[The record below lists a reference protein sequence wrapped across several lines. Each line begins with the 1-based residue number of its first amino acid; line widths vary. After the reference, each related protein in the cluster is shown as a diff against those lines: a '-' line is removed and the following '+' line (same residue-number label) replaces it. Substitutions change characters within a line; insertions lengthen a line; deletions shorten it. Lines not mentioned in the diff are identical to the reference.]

1 MNTPSHLSRRQTLA
15 WALASA
21 APSALQAATAPVGSA
36 PAAALPQALAALE
49 QRAGGRLGVAVLDT
63 GSGTLLGHRQDERFG
78 LCSTFKLALAG
89 VVLRL
94 IDQGRLKTDQWVPYT
109 QADLQSYAPVAKQH
123 LAQGGM
129 TVQALAEAT
138 QTTSDNTAANL
149 LLGLMGGPAGLTQ
162 HLRDL
167 GDTTTRLDRVEPAM
181 NLVPVGELRDTTT
194 PAAMARTTAALLTGQ
209 ALSPASRARLA
220 DWMVATQTGLKRLRA
235 TLPPGW
241 RAGDKTGTA
250 MAPGMVDKYNDVAIF
265 WPPAHTGRAPV
276 IVTAYYDTAKA
287 HEQGIREQDEAVL
300 AEVGRLALAWTL
312 SSRKHP

>member
-1 MNTPSHLSRRQTLA
+1 MNTPSRLSRRHTLA

-21 APSALQAATAPVGSA
+21 APSALQAATAPVSSA

-63 GSGTLLGHRQDERFG
+63 GSGALLGHRQDERFG

-94 IDQGRLKTDQWVPYT
+94 IDQGRLKADQWVPYT

-123 LAQGGM
+123 LTQGGM

-167 GDTTTRLDRVEPAM
+167 GDTTTRLDRLEPAM

-300 AEVGRLALAWTL
+300 AEVGRWALLGFKA
-312 SSRKHP
+312 

>member
-1 MNTPSHLSRRQTLA
+1 MNTPSHFSRRHTLA

-21 APSALQAATAPVGSA
+21 APSALQAATTPVSSA
-36 PAAALPQALAALE
+36 PPAALPQALAALE

-63 GSGTLLGHRQDERFG
+63 GSGALLGHRQDERFG

-94 IDQGRLKTDQWVPYT
+94 IDQGRLKADQWVPYT

-149 LLGLMGGPAGLTQ
+149 LLALMDGPAGLTQ

-167 GDTTTRLDRVEPAM
+167 GDTTTRLDRLEPAM

-287 HEQGIREQDEAVL
+287 HEQGIRAQDEAVL
-300 AEVGRLALAWTL
+300 AEVGQWALLGFKA
-312 SSRKHP
+312 